1 MYFCCIVCFVW
12 YCVFSLHC
20 VLLYFT
26 VCFCSIVSSFI
37 LLGTSVALRIFVF
50 YCVLLLHCVICMVL
64 CTLVTVC
71 TFVFYCVLL
80 LQCVICM
87 VLYTFVTVCTFVF
100 YCVLLLRCVICMALC
115 TLVTLCTFVLRQV
128 KQGAENMIAMY
139 STGSSRDKKLLAEA
153 QQMLGDAKTKIEI
166 IRMQMLKA
174 SQDSVPG
181 MESQGEWQSLALG
194 RKFCW
199 PLFRF

>member
-1 MYFCCIVCFVW
+1 MLCILICIVQCAFVALCTFLF
-12 YCVFSLHC
+12 YYVLLLHC
-20 VLLYFT
+20 VFCMVLCIFVALCTFVFNVYF
-26 VCFCSIVSSFI
+26 CRIVSSFI
-37 LLGTSVALRIFVF
+37 LLGTFVALRTLVF

-71 TFVFYCVLL
+71 TFVFYGVLL
-80 LQCVICM
+80 LHCVICM
-87 VLYTFVTVCTFVF
+87 VLCTLVTVCTFV
-100 YCVLLLRCVICMALC
+100 LW
-115 TLVTLCTFVLRQV
+115 QV

-181 MESQGEWQSLALG
+181 VESQGKWWSLVLG